1 MEKIL
6 VHNEIKYFVLTGLV
20 YYSLA
25 HSGQNMSANKYLK
38 TISV

>member
-6 VHNEIKYFVLTGLV
+6 AHNEIKYFALTGLV
-20 YYSLA
+20 HYSLA
-25 HSGQNMSANKYLK
+25 HNGQKMSANKYLK